1 MPPTCTVEH
10 NAAFGHTGPNGTG
23 RPLHCDIYQPT
34 GPRLGVLLVHGGGWR
49 EGNREM
55 VVGQAE
61 ALAAQGF
68 TCVACEYRLTPEAPW
83 PAQLQDV
90 KCAVRYMRASAS
102 TLGID
107 RERICALGN
116 SAGAHL
122 VLMLGG
128 TPGNADYEGEGGHAG
143 ESSAVAAIIAVYA
156 PTVFRSSD
164 ARVSGSVPARA
175 LLGDALGDALGG
187 NDAVAAAISP
197 ITYVRAD
204 FPPTILLHGTGDK
217 VGPVTASIRFFEAL
231 SAAGGK
237 VDMHIYAE
245 MPHGWARR
253 PEWTGPTMAEA
264 GVFLKRYVVA
274 PAEWPAASA

>member
-1 MPPTCTVEH
+1 MTSSCTVEH
-10 NAAFGHTGPNGTG
+10 DIPFGHTGPNGTG

-34 GPRLGVLLVHGGGWR
+34 GPRLGIGVLLVHGGGWR
-49 EGNREM
+49 EGSREM
-55 VVGQAE
+55 VIGQAE

-90 KCAVRYMRASAS
+90 KCAVRFMRASAG

-107 RERICALGN
+107 PTRICALGN

-128 TPGNADYEGEGGHAG
+128 APGNADYEGEGGHAS
-143 ESSAVAAIIAVYA
+143 ESSAVSAIIAVYA
-156 PTVFRSSD
+156 PTVFRAGD

-175 LLGDALGDALGG
+175 LLGDALGSDEA
-187 NDAVAAAISP
+187 AAAAISP

-217 VGPVTASIRFFEAL
+217 VVPVTASIRFHEAL

-237 VDMHIYAE
+237 VDMHLYSE

>member
-1 MPPTCTVEH
+1 MPDNVSTEH
-10 NAAFGHTGPNGTG
+10 DVTFGHTGPNGTG

-34 GPRLGVLLVHGGGWR
+34 GPRLGIGVLLVHGGGWR
-49 EGNREM
+49 EGSREM
-55 VVGQAE
+55 VVGQAH
-61 ALAAQGF
+61 ALASQGF

-90 KCAVRYMRASAS
+90 KCAVRFMRASAE

-107 RERICALGN
+107 PARICALGN

-128 TPGNADYEGEGGHAG
+128 TPGVAEFEGDGGHAG
-143 ESSAVAAIIAVYA
+143 KSSAVSAIIAVYA
-156 PTVFRSSD
+156 PTVFRSGD
-164 ARVSGSVPARA
+164 ARVSGSVPATA
-175 LLGDALGDALGG
+175 LLGQGADDA
-187 NDAVAAAISP
+187 AVAAISP
-197 ITYVRAD
+197 MTYVRAD

-217 VGPVTASIRFFEAL
+217 VVPVSASIRFYEAL
-231 SAAGGK
+231 AAVGAK
-237 VDMHIYAE
+237 VDMHLYAE

-253 PEWTGPTMAEA
+253 AEWTGPTMAEA

-274 PAEWPAASA
+274 PEEWPAASA

>member
-1 MPPTCTVEH
+1 MRHDSTVEH
-10 NAAFGHTGPNGTG
+10 DVTFGHTGPNGSG
-23 RPLHCDIYQPT
+23 RPLLCDIYQPT
-34 GPRLGVLLVHGGGWR
+34 GPRLGIGVLLVHGGGWR
-49 EGNREM
+49 EGSREM
-55 VVGQAE
+55 VVGQAQ

-90 KCAVRYMRASAS
+90 KCAVRFMRASAV

-107 RERICALGN
+107 PTRICALGN

-122 VLMLGG
+122 VLMLGA
-128 TPGNADYEGEGGHAG
+128 TPGHADYEGDGGHAN
-143 ESSAVAAIIAVYA
+143 EASDVSAIIAVYP
-156 PTVFRSSD
+156 PTVFRSGD

-175 LLGDALGDALGG
+175 LLGDALGSDDA
-187 NDAVAAAISP
+187 AAAAISP
-197 ITYVRAD
+197 ITHVRAD
-204 FPPTILLHGTGDK
+204 FPPTMLLHGTGDK
-217 VGPVTASIRFFEAL
+217 VVPVTASIRFHEAL

-237 VDMHIYAE
+237 VDMHLYAE

-274 PAEWPAASA
+274 PEEWPAASA